1 MDYPYFKTQYK
12 MITIDLSK
20 QHVLDTDPKAI
31 QQTENLDENK
41 NTKIIFIIEEAK
53 ETIFDFSQGTMRGLY
68 IYFVII

>member
-1 MDYPYFKTQYK
+1 

-41 NTKIIFIIEEAK
+41 NTKIIIEEAK